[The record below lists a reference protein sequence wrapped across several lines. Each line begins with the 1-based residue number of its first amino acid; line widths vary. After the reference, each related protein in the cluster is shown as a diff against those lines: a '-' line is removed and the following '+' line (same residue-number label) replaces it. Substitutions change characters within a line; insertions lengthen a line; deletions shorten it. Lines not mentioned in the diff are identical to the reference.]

1 MSLISVTA
9 SRARS
14 SPGSP
19 YCRGSKIAR
28 IRRFALYI
36 YIVKEIAQGIID
48 EEEFNVLKELK
59 ELKRKLKQNQEITRE
74 NKSSIL
80 MID

>member
-1 MSLISVTA
+1 M
-9 SRARS
+9 R
-14 SPGSP
+14 
-19 YCRGSKIAR
+19 
-28 IRRFALYI
+28 YI

-74 NKSSIL
+74 NKSSII